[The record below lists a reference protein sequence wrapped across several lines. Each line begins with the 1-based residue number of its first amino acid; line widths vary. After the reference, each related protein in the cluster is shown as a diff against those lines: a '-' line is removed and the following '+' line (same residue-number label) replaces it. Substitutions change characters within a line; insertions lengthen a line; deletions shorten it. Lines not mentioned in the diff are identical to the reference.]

1 MPTYEY
7 ACMDCKRQF
16 ELWQKMGTSG
26 AVCPW
31 CNSSNTAKLMS
42 LCSSTSVR
50 DGASGDS
57 GHFGGT

>member
-16 ELWQKMGTSG
+16 ELWQKMG
-26 AVCPW
+26 AVAADCPW
-31 CNSSNTAKLMS
+31 CSSSNTTKLMS
-42 LCSSTSVR
+42 LCSSSSR
-50 DGASGDS
+50 GDGASAGS